1 MVEKWRV
8 MLCAEN
14 SELGDFVIKRGIFQ
28 WDSLSP

>member
-14 SELGDFVIKRGIFQ
+14 SEFGDFVIKRGIFQ